1 MRPRVAGER
10 REEVPE
16 HHEDSFMDESSEDL
30 FIVDERGEVKNYEE
44 AGDYSDSDHEFGDM
58 DDVGSDF

>member
-1 MRPRVAGER
+1 
-10 REEVPE
+10 
-16 HHEDSFMDESSEDL
+16 MDESSEDL

-58 DDVGSDF
+58 DDVESDF